1 MLPASPLRASK
12 YQRAEEV
19 IGSTLAIRR
28 PKQWQSQV
36 PNAERK
42 PAKQQCPA
50 NANQPKTQPTGPHE
64 NRHAARRCQLE
75 VCKTYTA
82 CLHTI
87 IHAVR
92 GGVSQSEGQKVRGIN
107 APHSA

>member
-19 IGSTLAIRR
+19 MGNTLAFRR
-28 PKQWQSQV
+28 QHFAKL
-36 PNAERK
+36 RM